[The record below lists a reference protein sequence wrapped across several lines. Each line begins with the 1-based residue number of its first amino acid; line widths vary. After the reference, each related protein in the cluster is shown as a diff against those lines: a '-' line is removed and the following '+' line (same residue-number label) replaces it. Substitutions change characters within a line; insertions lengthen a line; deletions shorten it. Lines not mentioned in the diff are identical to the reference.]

1 MENPFEI
8 IIEKINSIE
17 HLLLEIKHSQ
27 SGTINSKSYDVG
39 FMNVT
44 QVAEYLS
51 LAKPTIYALV
61 HKMKIPNYKQGKRLY
76 FKKAD
81 IDQWLTKSRR
91 KTREEIE
98 QEAADYII
106 RKKKN

>member
-8 IIEKINSIE
+8 IIEKLNNIE
-17 HLLLEIKHSQ
+17 HLLLEIRHGQ
-27 SGTINSKSYDVG
+27 RGTINSKSHDVE

-51 LAKPTIYALV
+51 LAKQTIYALV

-81 IDQWLTKSRR
+81 IDEWLSKNRR
-91 KTREEIE
+91 KTNEEIE
-98 QEAADYII
+98 QEATDYLI
-106 RKKKN
+106 RKKRF

>member
-8 IIEKINSIE
+8 IIEKLNNIE
-17 HLLLEIKHSQ
+17 QLLLEIKQ
-27 SGTINSKSYDVG
+27 GQGGTFNSKSPNVE

-51 LAKPTIYALV
+51 LAKATIYALV
-61 HKMKIPNYKQGKRLY
+61 YKMEIPNYKQGKKLY

-81 IDQWLTKSRR
+81 IDEWLSKSRR

-98 QEAADYII
+98 QEAANYII
-106 RKKKN
+106 RKKRF

>member
-1 MENPFEI
+1 
-8 IIEKINSIE
+8 
-17 HLLLEIKHSQ
+17 
-27 SGTINSKSYDVG
+27 
-39 FMNVT
+39 MNVT

-51 LAKPTIYALV
+51 LAKQTIYALV
-61 HKMKIPNYKQGKRLY
+61 HKMEIPNYKQGKRLY

-81 IDQWLTKSRR
+81 IDKWIEKSRR

-106 RKKKN
+106 RKKRF

>member
-1 MENPFEI
+1 M
-8 IIEKINSIE
+8 
-17 HLLLEIKHSQ
+17 LLEIKHGQ
-27 SGTINSKSYDVG
+27 RGAINSKSNDVE

-51 LAKPTIYALV
+51 LAKPTIYSLV
-61 HKMKIPNYKQGKRLY
+61 CKMEIPNYKQGKRLY

-81 IDQWLTKSRR
+81 IDEWLSKSRR

-98 QEAADYII
+98 QEASDYII
-106 RKKKN
+106 RKKRF

>member
-1 MENPFEI
+1 MENTFEI
-8 IIEKINSIE
+8 INEKLNTIEQI
-17 HLLLEIKHSQ
+17 LLEIKQ
-27 SGTINSKSYDVG
+27 EQRGTSNSKSNAIE

-51 LAKPTIYALV
+51 LAKATIYGMV
-61 HKMKIPNYKQGKRLY
+61 HKLEIPNYKQGKRLY

-98 QEAADYII
+98 EEAADYII
-106 RKKKN
+106 RKKMK